1 MKNIH
6 YPVCL
11 QTTQGQA
18 EVEDAAYTKN
28 SHSVE
33 CANLEGFSKLDK
45 KTQMKMKPAPPYFW
59 DSKNV
64 TCRDW
69 KIRYCCENLW
79 GEPGLYNLLE
89 KKAEKTVPGHISTT
103 DVFVD
108 KPTRKTLFE
117 DCRWRDFVRYCTKN
131 LIYIQFFYC
140 NYNISMDHWP
150 WMVQFSW
157 SDTGRNFEND
167 SNIIGRFPKDFV
179 CLFVCFCGHLL
190 LKEIGYP

>member
-1 MKNIH
+1 MGQVFNYLAEQNNKHVHRSCSMKNIH

-45 KTQMKMKPAPPYFW
+45 KTQMKIKPAPPYFW
-59 DSKNV
+59 DNKNV

-117 DCRWRDFVRYCTKN
+117 DCRWRKFVRYHHT
-131 LIYIQFFYC
+131 LGSVSYC
-140 NYNISMDHWP
+140 NCK
-150 WMVQFSW
+150 
-157 SDTGRNFEND
+157 
-167 SNIIGRFPKDFV
+167 IIPLGIFFLSYLGIFFKH
-179 CLFVCFCGHLL
+179 LF
-190 LKEIGYP
+190 